1 MAKQKEHMN
10 LAFIGHV
17 DHGKSTLVGHLLL
30 QSGVIAEQQLSKEKT
45 SLDLLWTS
53 SKKKEREGLL

>member
-1 MAKQKEHMN
+1 MAKGKEHMN

-30 QSGVIAEQQLSKEKT
+30 QSGSMLNNSYLKEKT
-45 SLDLLWTS
+45 SLDLLWINYP
-53 SKKKEREGLL
+53 KKEIGE